1 MDKLWVIGWIH
12 LGKEST
18 CRQFVEAVLWVLR
31 SGAQWRLLP
40 PENGRWNSVY
50 RRFRRW
56 GRYRIW
62 EKMLAFFSDD
72 AAVNGAADKL
82 RRAGKPQAFPPEV
95 GCIRRLCGAKRQA
108 TGGCLSAAP
117 LSRARSVRD
126 NKLMGDSTVVRA
138 HACAAGAPAPGQ
150 ALPANQAPGRSRGGF
165 GTKIHFVVNGIGNPI
180 RAILTPGQAE
190 DAPQVPLLFDQLS
203 PGFAILD
210 KAYDTDAVLA
220 FFESQ
225 GTIPV
230 IPPKANRIVQRD
242 YDRQLYKERNLIER
256 FIGKMKQFRRV
267 FSRFDKYARS
277 YLHFIHFACALIWL
291 R

>member
-1 MDKLWVIGWIH
+1 MSNVKLTDEQWQKIFDFLQQQDGIH

-62 EKMLAFFSDD
+62 QNMLAFFSGD
-72 AAVNGAADKL
+72 A
-82 RRAGKPQAFPPEV
+82 EV
-95 GCIRRLCGAKRQA
+95 K
-108 TGGCLSAAP
+108 T
-117 LSRARSVRD
+117 
-126 NKLMGDSTVVRA
+126 LMGDSTVVRA
-138 HACAAGAPAPGQ
+138 HAGAAGAPAPGQ
-150 ALPANQAPGRSRGGF
+150 ALPVNQALGRSRGGWS
-165 GTKIHFVVNGIGNPI
+165 TKIHLVVNGVGKPL
-180 RAILTPGQAE
+180 RAILTPGQAA
-190 DAPQVPLLFDQLS
+190 DAPQVPLLFDRFS
-203 PGFAILD
+203 ADFAILD

-230 IPPKANRIVQRD
+230 IPPKANRVVQRD
-242 YDRQLYKERNLIER
+242 YDRQLYKERHLIEC
-256 FIGKMKQFRRV
+256 FIGKIKQFRRV

>member
-1 MDKLWVIGWIH
+1 L
-12 LGKEST
+12 
-18 CRQFVEAVLWVLR
+18 
-31 SGAQWRLLP
+31 
-40 PENGRWNSVY
+40 
-50 RRFRRW
+50 
-56 GRYRIW
+56 
-62 EKMLAFFSDD
+62 FSDD
-72 AAVNGAADKL
+72 AAV
-82 RRAGKPQAFPPEV
+82 
-95 GCIRRLCGAKRQA
+95 
-108 TGGCLSAAP
+108 
-117 LSRARSVRD
+117 

-138 HACAAGAPAPGQ
+138 HPGAAGAPAPGQ
-150 ALPANQAPGRSRGGF
+150 ALPANQALGRSRGGF

-180 RAILTPGQAE
+180 RAILTPGQAG

-256 FIGKMKQFRRV
+256 FIGKIKQFRRV